1 MEARDAAKQ
10 PIMHRT
16 ACHNTEV
23 PVLTVNSAQVEKLWY
38 KQKKKKANTADLYFS
53 NPLPLVPRGEWSLR
67 LNHAFTFRE
76 MISHSS
82 WNYQKA

>member
-23 PVLTVNSAQVEKLWY
+23 RVLIVNSAQVEKLWY
-38 KQKKKKANTADLYFS
+38 KQEKKKQVLPTSISPILY
-53 NPLPLVPRGEWSLR
+53 
-67 LNHAFTFRE
+67 A
-76 MISHSS
+76 
-82 WNYQKA
+82 